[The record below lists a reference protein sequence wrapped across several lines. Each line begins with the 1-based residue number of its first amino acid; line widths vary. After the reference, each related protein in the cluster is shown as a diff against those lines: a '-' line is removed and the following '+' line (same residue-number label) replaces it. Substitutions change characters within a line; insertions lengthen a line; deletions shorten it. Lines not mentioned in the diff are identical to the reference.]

1 MSITDVVHGVM
12 ALDNARSKYIEAEEM
27 FNGTA
32 QEFFTTTQIEREVA
46 KTGSM
51 GRVNLVK
58 RITTT
63 VANRIK
69 LAAVSVPDGGEQVNS
84 LLDFIR
90 EANNMDIYEK
100 TLIKKTL
107 MYGDSYISIWNVDE
121 EDLTEDEAMREAGVS
136 LSYNSPLCMRM
147 IYDPTNER
155 KAMYAIK
162 SWKEDKLRRAD
173 LYFRD
178 RVERYIT
185 KDENL
190 DGHKPEHWVTYDED
204 VLDPMSGEFTS
215 DNGIMFHEFGEIPV
229 IHFRT
234 DLTYGNPEAIDGYS
248 LQRAIN
254 KALVTLV
261 ATIERT
267 GYPVRLMLM
276 YPEAILDDSSEVDPD
291 WELDEEVPTAPVIP
305 QTPAT
310 DRPGTMR
317 KERGVK
323 DIKEFAPG
331 QPSVFLDPIM
341 AFIKLMALATE
352 TPAYELNPDGNQPS
366 GEARRQADKPLEAK
380 VIDRQTFL
388 KGPFSNLYR
397 LALKAV
403 DVVVRK
409 VDIQWAPTSPINDAE
424 GWATI
429 AAKQDAGVPVAQT
442 LAEAGY
448 SEDLI
453 AEWTDNVAEATTL
466 SEKLEYLS
474 KISLALKDMGTA
486 STLGVISPEQI
497 EAIVESLIASL
508 ESDQ

>member
-1 MSITDVVHGVM
+1 MSIAEVVHGCI
-12 ALDNARSKYIEAEEM
+12 ALDKARPQYIGAEEM
-27 FNGTA
+27 YEGTA
-32 QEFFTTTQIEREVA
+32 EEFFASTQVEREVA

-63 VANRIK
+63 VANRVK
-69 LAAVSVPDGGEQVNS
+69 LAAVSVPDGNEEINAR
-84 LLDFIR
+84 LDLIR
-90 EANNMDIYEK
+90 EANDMDVYEK

-121 EDLTEDEAMREAGVS
+121 EDLTEDENMREAGVS
-136 LSYNSPLCMRM
+136 LNYNSPLCMRM
-147 IYDPTNER
+147 IYDPNNER
-155 KAMYAIK
+155 KALYAIK
-162 SWKEDKLRRAD
+162 SWKEGELRRAD

-204 VLDPMSGEFTS
+204 VIDPMSGEFTS
-215 DNGIMFHEFGEIPV
+215 DNGIMFHDFGEIPV
-229 IHFRT
+229 VHFRT
-234 DLTYGNPEAIDGYS
+234 DLTYGTPEAIDGYS

-276 YPEAILDDSSEVDPD
+276 YPEAILDNSNEEDPE
-291 WELDEEVPTAPVIP
+291 WELDDEVPNAPVVP
-305 QTPAT
+305 QSAAK

-317 KERGVK
+317 REHGVR
-323 DIKEFAPG
+323 DVKEFAPG
-331 QPSVFLDPIM
+331 QPNVFLDPIM

-352 TPAYELNPDGNQPS
+352 TPAYELNPEGNQPS

-409 VDIQWAPTSPINDAE
+409 VDIQWAPTSPINDAD
-424 GWATI
+424 GWTTI
-429 AAKQDAGVPVAQT
+429 AAKQSAGVPVAQT

-466 SEKLEYLS
+466 AEKLEYLS

-497 EAIVESLIASL
+497 EAIVTSLIASL